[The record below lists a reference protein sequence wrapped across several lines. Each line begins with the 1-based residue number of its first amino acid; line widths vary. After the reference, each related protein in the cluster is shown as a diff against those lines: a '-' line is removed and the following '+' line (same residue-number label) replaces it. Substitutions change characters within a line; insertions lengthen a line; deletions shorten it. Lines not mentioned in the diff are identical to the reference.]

1 MRFKTRQQ
9 HPDGVSM
16 SNRSGRTARLKA
28 RRGLTLVE
36 LIVAMTILTVGLLGF
51 VASSGYLTR
60 GLGGANSD
68 TVAGVIAQSGLEE
81 LAGTA
86 CLSVPLNQVTQTVTR
101 GITRRSR
108 VTDNG
113 NNTRLILDSLTWKAR
128 GRNRVVTYR
137 SIMPCRPGA

>member
-1 MRFKTRQQ
+1 
-9 HPDGVSM
+9 M
-16 SNRSGRTARLKA
+16 SNQSGVRVRLRA
-28 RRGLTLVE
+28 RRGITIIE
-36 LIVAMTILTVGLLGF
+36 LIVAMTVLTVGLLGF

-60 GLGGANSD
+60 GLGGANTD
-68 TVAGVIAQSGLEE
+68 TVAGVMAQSGLEE

-86 CLSVPLNQVTQTVTR
+86 CLSVPLNQVTQTVSR

-113 NNTRLILDSLTWKAR
+113 NNTRLIVDSLSWNAR
-128 GRNRVVTYR
+128 GRKRIVTYR

>member
-1 MRFKTRQQ
+1 MR
-9 HPDGVSM
+9 
-16 SNRSGRTARLKA
+16 NNSGLRTALPP
-28 RRGLTLVE
+28 RRGVTLVE

-60 GLGGANSD
+60 GLSGANSD
-68 TVAGVIAQSGLEE
+68 TVAGVIGQSGLEE

-86 CLSVPLNQVTQTVTR
+86 CLTVPLNTTQQTVTR

-113 NNTRLILDSLTWKAR
+113 NNTLLVLDSLTWNAR
-128 GRNRVVTYR
+128 GRARVSTFQ
-137 SIMPCRPGA
+137 SIIPCRPGA

>member
-1 MRFKTRQQ
+1 MRLQTRQQ
-9 HPDGVSM
+9 HPDGVSV
-16 SNRSGRTARLKA
+16 SNRRGVGGRLQA

-60 GLGGANSD
+60 GLGGANTD
-68 TVAGVIAQSGLEE
+68 TVAGVMAQSGIEE

-86 CLSVPLNQVTQTVTR
+86 CLSVPLNTVTQTVGR

-113 NNTRLILDSLTWKAR
+113 NNTRLIVDSLSWNAR
-128 GRNRVVTYR
+128 GTTRLVTYR
-137 SIMPCRPGA
+137 TIIPCRPGA

>member
-1 MRFKTRQQ
+1 MKN
-9 HPDGVSM
+9 H
-16 SNRSGRTARLKA
+16 SGLGTALPS
-28 RRGLTLVE
+28 RRGITLVE

-60 GLGGANSD
+60 GLSGANSD

-86 CLSVPLNQVTQTVTR
+86 CLSLPLNQTQQTVTR

-108 VTDNG
+108 VMNNG
-113 NNTRLILDSLTWKAR
+113 NNTFRVVDTLSWNAR
-128 GRNRVVTYR
+128 GRSRVATFE
-137 SIMPCRPGA
+137 SIIPCRPGA

>member
-1 MRFKTRQQ
+1 MRLQTRQQ
-9 HPDGVSM
+9 HPDGVPV
-16 SNRSGRTARLKA
+16 SNQSGVRVSLRA

-60 GLGGANSD
+60 GLGGANTD
-68 TVAGVIAQSGLEE
+68 TVAGVMAQSGLEE
-81 LAGTA
+81 IAGTA
-86 CLSVPLNQVTQTVTR
+86 CLSVPLNTVTQTVSR

-113 NNTRLILDSLTWKAR
+113 NNTRLIVDSLSWNAR
-128 GRNRVVTYR
+128 GRPRIVTYR
-137 SIMPCRPGA
+137 SILPCRPGA

>member
-1 MRFKTRQQ
+1 
-9 HPDGVSM
+9 M
-16 SNRSGRTARLKA
+16 SSRSGRPVRLGA
-28 RRGLTLVE
+28 RRGITLVE
-36 LIVAMTILTVGLLGF
+36 LIVAMTILTIGLLGF

-68 TVAGVIAQSGLEE
+68 TVAGVMAQSGIEE

-86 CLSVPLNQVTQTVTR
+86 CLSIPLNGVTQTVSR

-113 NNTRLILDSLTWKAR
+113 NNTRLVLDSLSWSAR
-128 GRNRVVTYR
+128 GRPRLVTYR
-137 SIMPCRPGA
+137 TIMPCRPGA

>member
-1 MRFKTRQQ
+1 MRLQARQQ

-16 SNRSGRTARLKA
+16 MNRSDVRGRLRA
-28 RRGLTLVE
+28 RRGVTLVE
-36 LIVAMTILTVGLLGF
+36 LIVAITILTVGLLGF

-68 TVAGVIAQSGLEE
+68 TVAGVMAMSGLEE

-86 CLSVPLNQVTQTVTR
+86 CLSVPLNTVTQTVSR

-113 NNTRLILDSLTWKAR
+113 NNTRLIVDSLSWKAR
-128 GRNRVVTYR
+128 GRPRLVTYR
-137 SIMPCRPGA
+137 SIIPCRPGA

>member
-1 MRFKTRQQ
+1 MRLQTWQQ
-9 HPDGVSM
+9 HPDGVPM
-16 SNRSGRTARLKA
+16 TNNSGVKTALPP
-28 RRGLTLVE
+28 RRGVTLVE

-60 GLGGANSD
+60 GLNGANND

-86 CLSVPLNQVTQTVTR
+86 CLTLPLNQTQQTVTR

-113 NNTRLILDSLTWKAR
+113 NNTLLVLDSLSWNAR
-128 GRNRVVTYR
+128 GRARVATFQ
-137 SIMPCRPGA
+137 SIIPCRPGA

>member
-1 MRFKTRQQ
+1 MTSQ
-9 HPDGVSM
+9 
-16 SNRSGRTARLKA
+16 SGLPTTVRA
-28 RRGLTLVE
+28 RRGVTLVE

-51 VASSGYLTR
+51 VASSGFLTR

-68 TVAGVIAQSGLEE
+68 TVAGVIAQSGIEE

-86 CLSVPLNQVTQTVTR
+86 CLTIPLNQVSQTVTR

-113 NNTRLILDSLTWKAR
+113 NNTRLIVDTLTWNAR
-128 GRNRVVTYR
+128 GRTRTVAYR
-137 SIMPCRPGA
+137 SIIPCRPGA